1 MGTDHSWESQHGAW
15 YGGWMNAWYYAKGG
29 PITLGFLNRDDIPYH
44 YALADAYT
52 IGDAYHCSVLSATGP
67 NRTYLWSGTI
77 NADQEH
83 GSFVAFSGGD
93 ELGRFLTWESYPET
107 LQAAG
112 VSWKVYQGSDNY
124 GDNGAEYFATFAKYD
139 PEQGGTPAPGVIWY
153 DNGVAAVPEPYPAES
168 RNGDNLALAIRKD
181 VLAGTLPEVSWV
193 VTNQLYSEHP
203 DGAPHDGAYYINEV
217 LKALN
222 ADPDVFNSTLVI
234 VAFDENDGQF
244 DHVPPP
250 VPAAGTTG
258 EFYLET
264 SLAPAPL
271 PVGLGFR
278 VPLLLISPWTRGG
291 WVTSEVSDHTSVIQF
306 LEKWTEAIGSPAVC
320 PNISDWRRSVC
331 GDLTG
336 AFDFANP
343 VYGMPSLPDPGQPIG
358 EVSDGYTPVP
368 GDNVMPAQ
376 EPGTKRARP
385 LPYQPNANLDG
396 FTFGHGGSVEA
407 NLSFS
412 NSGPHVR
419 KASHFSVYDNVAPDL
434 TVADY
439 PARFPGQYTVG
450 PSRASWGN
458 TVAGSVGIGTGK
470 YDITIVGPN
479 RFLRHFT
486 GDVGAPGLTAQA
498 RAAYSPH
505 GFAGEPRLWL
515 TLTNSGTEPITFT
528 VTPDHYSSEPVRRY
542 RVPAHGSAMHVADP
556 LADGHGWYDLSV
568 AISSDR
574 SWARRFVGHLEDGNA
589 GVTG

>member
-1 MGTDHSWESQHGAW
+1 MPGLSRRDVIRNAAAVIGATAAATPATAALAGTAGTAGAAGPSRRHGDISDIKHVVVLMQENRSFDHYFGSLRGVRGFGDRSTITLPGGYPVWQQPTTPPGQPVTGTQYPWRLASGTFSGAQPPSPEVGAQNYVGTDHSWESQHGAW
-15 YGGWMNAWYYAKGG
+15 NGGCMNAWYYAKDG

-67 NRTYLWSGTI
+67 NRTYLWSGTV

-93 ELGRFLTWESYPET
+93 ELGRFLSWESYPET

-124 GDNGAEYFATFAKYD
+124 GDNGAEYFATFAKFD

-168 RNGDNLALAIRKD
+168 RNCDNLALAIRKD
-181 VLAGTLPEVSWV
+181 VLAGTLPQVSWV

-244 DHVPPP
+244 
-250 VPAAGTTG
+250 
-258 EFYLET
+258 
-264 SLAPAPL
+264 
-271 PVGLGFR
+271 
-278 VPLLLISPWTRGG
+278 
-291 WVTSEVSDHTSVIQF
+291 
-306 LEKWTEAIGSPAVC
+306 
-320 PNISDWRRSVC
+320 
-331 GDLTG
+331 
-336 AFDFANP
+336 
-343 VYGMPSLPDPGQPIG
+343 
-358 EVSDGYTPVP
+358 
-368 GDNVMPAQ
+368 
-376 EPGTKRARP
+376 
-385 LPYQPNANLDG
+385 
-396 FTFGHGGSVEA
+396 
-407 NLSFS
+407 
-412 NSGPHVR
+412 
-419 KASHFSVYDNVAPDL
+419 VAPGL
-434 TVADY
+434 NAADY

-458 TVAGSVGIGTGK
+458 TVAGSVGIGTGW
-470 YDITIVGPN
+470 YDLTIVGPN

-486 GDVGAPGLTAQA
+486 GDLGAPGLTAQA
-498 RAAYSPH
+498 QAAYSPH

-515 TLTNSGTEPITFT
+515 TLTNNGTEPVTFT
-528 VTPDHYSSEPVRRY
+528 VTPDHYSSEPVRTY

-589 GVTG
+589 SVTG